1 MKEKALT
8 MHSNHPAHLYV
19 DAAVRRI
26 AFAPARQ
33 YGKAIALQALQH
45 AIDLGTEPSRIAD
58 VAHDYI
64 EKAIKE
70 NA

>member
-1 MKEKALT
+1 MSR
-8 MHSNHPAHLYV
+8 SNHPAHLHV

-33 YGKAIALQALQH
+33 FGKALAYEALQH
-45 AIDLGTEPSRIAD
+45 AIDLGTAPSRIAD

-64 EKAIKE
+64 DKAI
-70 NA
+70 NNDPRGL

>member
-1 MKEKALT
+1 M
-8 MHSNHPAHLYV
+8 NRHPAHLHV
-19 DAAVRRI
+19 DAALKRI

-33 YGKAIALQALQH
+33 FGKALAFEAIQH
-45 AIDLGTEPSRIAD
+45 AIDLGTEPRRIAD

-64 EKAIKE
+64 EKALKE